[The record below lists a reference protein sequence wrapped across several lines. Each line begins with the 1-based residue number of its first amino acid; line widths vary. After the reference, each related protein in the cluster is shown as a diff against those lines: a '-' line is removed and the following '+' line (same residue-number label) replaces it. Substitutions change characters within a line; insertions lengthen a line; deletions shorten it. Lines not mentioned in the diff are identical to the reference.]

1 MMRENAPKSLGVLTV
16 ATNIYIDYWR
26 EMAMSFDKNCK
37 PDENV
42 VLHVFTN
49 RLDEVQRIKSELKNV
64 LVVGHEIP
72 DYRWPEATLLR
83 YQIFNNASE
92 EFSEDVLM
100 HLDADMLITSSPL
113 EKIFNAST
121 VGQMCL
127 VSHPGYWRPQIFR
140 NRVIFYWKNITLF
153 FSDLRMI
160 LRVGGLGSWETDS
173 LSAAYVP
180 RGNRLNYVCGGTWFG
195 QKEVFIKLISELSR
209 NVENDLERGKVAVW
223 HDESHLNSW
232 STQNSHQLIDPSLC
246 FVANYPQ
253 LAGLTS
259 IIAAVEKEVATR

>member
-1 MMRENAPKSLGVLTV
+1 MRHENAPKSLGVLTV

-26 EMAMSFDKNCK
+26 EMVTSFDKNCK

-49 RLDEVQRIKSELKNV
+49 RLEEVQRIKSELKNV

-92 EFSEDVLM
+92 KFSEDVLM

-127 VSHPGYWRPQIFR
+127 VSHPGYWRPQRFH
-140 NRVIFYWKNITLF
+140 NRFNFYWKNTTLL
-153 FSDLRMI
+153 FSDIRMI

-180 RGNRLNYVCGGTWFG
+180 RRNRRNYVCGGTWFG
-195 QKEVFIKLISELSR
+195 QREVFLKLISELSR
-209 NVENDLERGKVAVW
+209 NVKKDLEREKVAVW

-232 STQNSHQLIDPSLC
+232 SAQNSHQLLDPSLC
-246 FVANYPQ
+246 FVATYPQ

-259 IIAAVEKEVATR
+259 MIAAVEKKVATR